1 VELRSVS
8 QDEINRG
15 LGVGVTHQICQAFVN
30 GSLQPVMNSS
40 ELGQKGVVSVGN
52 ITRETEEVIT
62 CIVSKKATKTGTT
75 IDVARRLIGRQ
86 PKNY

>member
-1 VELRSVS
+1 
-8 QDEINRG
+8 
-15 LGVGVTHQICQAFVN
+15 
-30 GSLQPVMNSS
+30 MNSS